1 MTKKRQPNWVI
12 SNIKNI
18 VLVISLY
25 PWALLLITMMAG
37 SGGPSSGA
45 MAAGLMGVLLFIVMS
60 IANLIISL
68 VVIVIADLS
77 TSSLPMRYGAYF
89 CAMNSISALA
99 HPPGLQLL
107 IFLPVRATGCSI
119 FHRPDAASQGASRP
133 AKISARPLRRSVRV
147 TMAWESTCSS
157 A

>member
-1 MTKKRQPNWVI
+1 MTIEKQPNWVTR
-12 SNIKNI
+12 NIKNI

-25 PWALLLITMMAG
+25 PWVLLLITMMAG

-68 VVIVIADLS
+68 AVIVIADLS

-89 CAMNSISALA
+89 CAMNSISVLW
-99 HPPGLQLL
+99 L
-107 IFLPVRATGCSI
+107 I
-119 FHRPDAASQGASRP
+119 
-133 AKISARPLRRSVRV
+133 PLFFSY
-147 TMAWESTCSS
+147 
-157 A
+157 

>member
-12 SNIKNI
+12 RNIKNI

-89 CAMNSISALA
+89 CAMNSISVLW
-99 HPPGLQLL
+99 L
-107 IFLPVRATGCSI
+107 I
-119 FHRPDAASQGASRP
+119 
-133 AKISARPLRRSVRV
+133 PLVFSY
-147 TMAWESTCSS
+147 
-157 A
+157 